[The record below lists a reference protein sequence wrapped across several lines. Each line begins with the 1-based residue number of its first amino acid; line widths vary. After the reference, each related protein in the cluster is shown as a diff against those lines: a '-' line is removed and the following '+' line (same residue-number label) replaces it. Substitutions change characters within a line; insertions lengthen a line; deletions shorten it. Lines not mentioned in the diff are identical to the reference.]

1 LQQYFAVV
9 RAHTPLMLK
18 GLRIAPREVIFLATM
33 LAIFIVA
40 VEATI
45 VATAMPTIVAD
56 LGGLRYFSWVFGSYL
71 LTQAVTI
78 PIYGRLADFYGRKPL
93 LIIAIVIF
101 LVGSILCGFAHSM
114 LALILFRAL
123 QGIGGGGVQP
133 VATTIVGDLY
143 VGRERARVQGYLS
156 TAWAFAAVTGPLL
169 GAFLMGHFGWP
180 INVPVGLA
188 CIAVMLRA
196 YHEKI
201 VHVAHRIDFLGS
213 ALLAGGV
220 GTLMFLLVNIGNMSG
235 WSTLLLAALAL
246 LVLALLLRHEL
257 RAPEPMMPLFLY
269 RIRVIAVANAG
280 NFLVGGMTM
289 GISAYMPTYVQG
301 ALGLS
306 AVAAGTALAA
316 LFVGWTAGSVGGAR
330 LQLRLSFKTIAAL
343 ATVPAIAG
351 SAALAS
357 LGAGSS
363 YALLCAGLAL
373 LGLAFGTFNSVFVV
387 STQGAVEWEHRGAAT
402 SSNQFMRQIGQAVGA
417 AVFGGVFN
425 VGVYSRIPDAG
436 DIVARLVDPV
446 RRALLPPLALAHD
459 VDVIAGSLHD
469 VFLILFVLAVAA
481 SGLALALP
489 PHLRPGYL
497 TSTPA
502 RGQV

>member
-1 LQQYFAVV
+1 MLQ
-9 RAHTPLMLK
+9 
-18 GLRIAPREVIFLATM
+18 GLRIAPREVIFSATM
-33 LAIFIVA
+33 LAIFMVA

-71 LTQAVTI
+71 LTQAVAI
-78 PIYGRLADFYGRKPL
+78 PIYGRLADFYGRKRL

-101 LVGSILCGFAHSM
+101 LIGSIACGFAHSM
-114 LALILFRAL
+114 LELILFRAL
-123 QGIGGGGVQP
+123 QGIGAGGIQP
-133 VATTIVGDLY
+133 VATTIVGDMY
-143 VGRERARVQGYLS
+143 FGRDRARVQGYLS
-156 TAWAFAAVTGPLL
+156 TMWAFAAVSGPLL

-180 INVPVGLA
+180 IIFWINVPFGLA

-196 YHEKI
+196 YHEQIK
-201 VHVAHRIDFLGS
+201 HVAHRIDFLGS
-213 ALLAGGV
+213 ALLAAGV
-220 GTLMFLLVNIGNMSG
+220 GTLMFLLVNIGDTPLATAM
-235 WSTLLLAALAL
+235 LLAVLAL
-246 LVLALLLRHEL
+246 GLLALLLWHEL

-306 AVAAGTALAA
+306 PISAGTALAA
-316 LFVGWTAGSVGGAR
+316 LFVGWTGGSIGGAR

-343 ATVPAIAG
+343 ASVPAIAG
-351 SAALAS
+351 SAALAT
-357 LGAGSS
+357 LAADSS
-363 YALLCAGLAL
+363 FTTLCAGLAL

-387 STQGAVEWEHRGAAT
+387 STQGAVAWENRGAAT

-417 AVFGGVFN
+417 AVFGGIFN
-425 VGVYSRIPDAG
+425 LGLYSRVPDAG

-446 RRALLPPLALAHD
+446 RRGLIPPLDLARD
-459 VDVIAGSLHD
+459 AGAIAASLHG
-469 VFLILFVLAVAA
+469 VFLILFALALAA

-489 PHLRPGYL
+489 PHLRPGHI
-497 TSTPA
+497 TGAPV